1 MKLYRPLLA
10 GLVVLISLMSGCAT
24 GSHPSAG
31 ADGRAA
37 TKILKRWV
45 EVSGGAKEFKKL
57 ESVETQATID
67 FGPLVPDI
75 GMQSWS
81 ASGGRFR
88 VEIDTPAFGKLITAA
103 DGKTIWQQNEKLGFG
118 LIDPKQQAEMMR
130 DSDPQE
136 EIKLDRYY
144 PGRRRLADTSIN
156 GQKLQVIEVRTFD
169 DTVEKWFMDPVTG
182 LRLRVEKAREA
193 IEFSDFRRTGDFTF
207 AYVTKHS
214 GKGGVMT
221 VRLKTM
227 VLNPKLDGVVFVPP
241 ARQMQDAATVTRILD
256 GYSAVSGGA
265 RLANIQ
271 TRVTHVTMEM
281 PKTGMKSEMKI
292 TQKRPNFVLIEQTV
306 PGMGQS
312 VQGYD
317 GKTGWANSEMQ
328 GYRVLKG
335 PELQQ
340 LLNNADLDAE
350 AKVSAQCPLRTL
362 LGERVID
369 GRRTQAVGLASLQGS
384 NGTYYFDEDSGHL
397 VRVESSLIAGPKS
410 VIRATMDISDFR
422 QIDGVSIAFKTI
434 VDNPA
439 MYLIMTV
446 SAVEQNV
453 PINDAVF
460 KPRQDE

>member
-1 MKLYRPLLA
+1 MKLYRLLTA
-10 GLVVLISLMSGCAT
+10 GLLVWISLMSGCST
-24 GSHPSAG
+24 GSHPSG

-45 EVSGGAKEFKKL
+45 EASGGARAFKKL
-57 ESVETQATID
+57 ESVQSQAAID

-75 GMQSWS
+75 DMQSWS
-81 ASGGRFR
+81 TVGGRFR
-88 VEIDTPAFGKLITAA
+88 IKINTPAFGDLITAS
-103 DGKTIWQQNEKLGFG
+103 DGKTVWQRNEKLGFG
-118 LIDPKQQAEMMR
+118 LIEPKLGAEMMR

-136 EIKLDRYY
+136 ELHIDRYY

-169 DTVEKWFMDPVTG
+169 DTTEKWFMDPATG
-182 LRLRVEKAREA
+182 LRVRVERAGA
-193 IEFSDFRRTGDFTF
+193 VLEFSDFRRTGDFTF
-207 AYVTKHS
+207 AHATKRS
-214 GKGGVMT
+214 GPDGVMT
-221 VRLKTM
+221 VRIKNM
-227 VLNPKLDGVVFVPP
+227 VLNPKIDPAVFAPP
-241 ARQMQDAATVTRILD
+241 ARELQDAAVVTGIL
-256 GYSAVSGGA
+256 GRYYEVSGGA
-265 RLANIQ
+265 RLAGIQ
-271 TRVTHVTMEM
+271 TRVTHMTMEM
-281 PKTGMKSEMKI
+281 PKTGMKSDMKI
-292 TQKRPNFVLIEQTV
+292 TQKRPHFVLIEQTV
-306 PGMGQS
+306 PGMGRS

-340 LLNNADLDAE
+340 LLTNADLDAE

-362 LGERVID
+362 MDEHVID
-369 GRRTQAVGLASLQGS
+369 GHRTQAVGLASLRGS
-384 NGTYYFDEDSGHL
+384 SGTYYFDKDSGRL

-422 QIDGVSIAFKTI
+422 QIDGVSVAFKTV

-439 MYLIMTV
+439 MYLVMAV

-453 PINDAVF
+453 PVDDAIF